1 MLEKLEFE
9 IGGFH
14 QGHERIMLK
23 ENQIFYINDR
33 FTSNLEPTKIITD
46 NEVGE
51 FLKTC
56 DEIKLWSWKKEYFDQ
71 GVRDGT
77 QWELKIKKAGKL
89 RGRNISGSNSYPQ
102 PIDNFNKFIIAIN
115 KLAGS
120 EIELVEDEIE
130 LVEDI

>member
-46 NEVGE
+46 NEVDE

-71 GVRDGT
+71 GVMDGT

>member
-46 NEVGE
+46 NEVDE

-120 EIELVEDEIE
+120 EIELVEDI
-130 LVEDI
+130 

>member
-1 MLEKLEFE
+1 MLEKLEFV

-14 QGHERIMLK
+14 QGRERIMLK
-23 ENQIFYINDR
+23 DNQIFHINDR
-33 FTSNLEPTKIITD
+33 SISNLEPTKIITD

-56 DEIKLWSWKKEYFDQ
+56 DEIKLWSWKKKYFDQ
-71 GVRDGT
+71 GVMDGT
-77 QWELKIKKAGKL
+77 QWELMIKKAGKL

>member
-23 ENQIFYINDR
+23 DNQIFYINDR
-33 FTSNLEPTKIITD
+33 FIGNLEPTKIVTD

-56 DEIKLWSWKKEYFDQ
+56 DEIKLWSWKKKYFDQ
-71 GVRDGT
+71 GVMDGT
-77 QWELKIKKAGKL
+77 QWKLKIKKSGKL

-115 KLAGS
+115 KLANS
-120 EIELVEDEIE
+120 EIELVEDEI
-130 LVEDI
+130 D

>member
-1 MLEKLEFE
+1 MLEKLEFV

-14 QGHERIMLK
+14 QGRERIMLK
-23 ENQIFYINDR
+23 DNQIFHINDR
-33 FTSNLEPTKIITD
+33 FISNLEPTKIITD

-56 DEIKLWSWKKEYFDQ
+56 DEIKLWSWKKKYFDQ
-71 GVRDGT
+71 GVMDGT
-77 QWELKIKKAGKL
+77 QWELMIKKAGKL

>member
-33 FTSNLEPTKIITD
+33 FICNLEPTKIITD

-71 GVRDGT
+71 EVMDGT
-77 QWELKIKKAGKL
+77 QWELKIKKARKL

-120 EIELVEDEIE
+120 EIELVEDI
-130 LVEDI
+130 

>member
-14 QGHERIMLK
+14 QGHERIKLK
-23 ENQIFYINDR
+23 DNQIFYQEQQFINLLKP
-33 FTSNLEPTKIITD
+33 SKIVTD

-56 DEIKLWSWKKEYFDQ
+56 DEIKLWSWKKKYFDQ
-71 GVRDGT
+71 GVMDGT
-77 QWELKIKKAGKL
+77 QWELMIKKAGKL

>member
-33 FTSNLEPTKIITD
+33 FISNLEPTKIITD

-71 GVRDGT
+71 GVMDGA

>member
-56 DEIKLWSWKKEYFDQ
+56 DEIKLWSLKKKYFDQ
-71 GVRDGT
+71 GVMDGT

>member
-1 MLEKLEFE
+1 MLEKLEFV

-23 ENQIFYINDR
+23 DNQIFHIIDR
-33 FTSNLEPTKIITD
+33 FISNLEPTKIITD

-56 DEIKLWSWKKEYFDQ
+56 DEIKLWSWKKKYFDQ
-71 GVRDGT
+71 GVMDGT
-77 QWELKIKKAGKL
+77 QWELMIKKAGKL

>member
-23 ENQIFYINDR
+23 DNQIFYINDR
-33 FTSNLEPTKIITD
+33 FIGNLEPIKIVTD

-56 DEIKLWSWKKEYFDQ
+56 DEIKLWSWKKKYFDQ
-71 GVRDGT
+71 GVMDGT
-77 QWELKIKKAGKL
+77 QWKLKIKKSGKL

-115 KLAGS
+115 KLANS
-120 EIELVEDEIE
+120 EIELVEDEI
-130 LVEDI
+130 D

>member
-33 FTSNLEPTKIITD
+33 FISNLEPTKIITD
-46 NEVGE
+46 NEVDE

-71 GVRDGT
+71 GVMDGT

-120 EIELVEDEIE
+120 EIELVEDI
-130 LVEDI
+130 

>member
-33 FTSNLEPTKIITD
+33 FISNLEPTKIITD

-56 DEIKLWSWKKEYFDQ
+56 DEIKLWSWKKEYSNQ
-71 GVRDGT
+71 EILDGT
-77 QWELKIKKAGKL
+77 QWELKIKKSGKL

-115 KLAGS
+115 KLANS
-120 EIELVEDEIE
+120 EIELVEDI
-130 LVEDI
+130 

>member
-14 QGHERIMLK
+14 QGYERIMLK
-23 ENQIFYINDR
+23 DNQIFYINDR
-33 FTSNLEPTKIITD
+33 FIGNLEPTKIVTD

-71 GVRDGT
+71 GVMDGT
-77 QWELKIKKAGKL
+77 QWELKIKKSGKL

-115 KLAGS
+115 KLANS
-120 EIELVEDEIE
+120 EIELVEDEI
-130 LVEDI
+130 DRKD

>member
-14 QGHERIMLK
+14 QGYERIMLK
-23 ENQIFYINDR
+23 DNQIFYINDR
-33 FTSNLEPTKIITD
+33 FIGNLEPTKIVTD

-71 GVRDGT
+71 GVMDGT
-77 QWELKIKKAGKL
+77 QWELKIKKSGKL

-120 EIELVEDEIE
+120 EIELVEDI
-130 LVEDI
+130 

>member
-46 NEVGE
+46 NEVSE

-71 GVRDGT
+71 RVMDGT
-77 QWELKIKKAGKL
+77 Q
-89 RGRNISGSNSYPQ
+89 
-102 PIDNFNKFIIAIN
+102 
-115 KLAGS
+115 
-120 EIELVEDEIE
+120 
-130 LVEDI
+130 